1 MNLQEKIQNIRKN
14 SFYRFKYDPTM
25 LVSRTVKKIMSVL
38 KLSYKALTEKGLTDA
53 QKEEVLEV
61 MVLLIAEFEVVKEK
75 SQSKYVHLKSETN
88 K

>member
-38 KLSYKALTEKGLTDA
+38 KLSYKALTEKGLTDT
-53 QKEEVLEV
+53 QKEEILEA

-75 SQSKYVHLKSETN
+75 AQSKYVHLKSETN

>member
-38 KLSYKALTEKGLTDA
+38 KLSYKALNKERLTDT
-53 QKEEVLEV
+53 QKKEILEA

-75 SQSKYVHLKSETN
+75 AQSKYVHLKSETN